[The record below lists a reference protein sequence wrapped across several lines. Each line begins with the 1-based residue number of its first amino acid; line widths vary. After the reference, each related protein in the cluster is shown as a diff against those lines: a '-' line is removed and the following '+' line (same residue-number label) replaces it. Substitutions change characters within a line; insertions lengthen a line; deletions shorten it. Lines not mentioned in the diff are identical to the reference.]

1 MKSSHLLSPGSC
13 GERSQRRDFER
24 EREVDD
30 FHNWHK
36 NLPSSPDWHQA
47 DVEGEVPDK
56 AEHPGKHL

>member
-1 MKSSHLLSPGSC
+1 MQSSLFVSPGSR

-36 NLPSSPDWHQA
+36 NLPSSPGWHQA
-47 DVEGEVPDK
+47 DVEGEVPDQ